1 MPKNTTVVWA
11 QFPSHEAAEKI
22 KDRLTENGFAR
33 NSIEVY
39 RNTDGS
45 CDLAIRTSEENL
57 ERVESL
63 LHSSA
68 PVYAFRQL
76 RSGAFKTAATHPLVI
91 GGSIALAGFILYSLL
106 PRNRRATVNSL
117 RELPRSLQRLPE
129 TVAEMT
135 RRFPEAAAGL
145 SDAVSTA
152 IGDRISGEGEDKGIR
167 H

>member
-11 QFPSHEAAEKI
+11 QFPSHDAAEKI
-22 KDRLTENGFAR
+22 TGRLMENGFAR

-45 CDLAIRTSEENL
+45 CDLAIHTSEENL

-76 RSGAFKTAATHPLVI
+76 RSGAFRTAATHPLVI

-106 PRNRRATVNSL
+106 PRNRRATVNSV
-117 RELPRSLQRLPE
+117 RELPRSLQRVPG
-129 TVAEMT
+129 TAAEMT

-152 IGDRISGEGEDKGIR
+152 IGDRISGEGEDKGSR

>member
-1 MPKNTTVVWA
+1 
-11 QFPSHEAAEKI
+11 
-22 KDRLTENGFAR
+22 
-33 NSIEVY
+33 
-39 RNTDGS
+39 
-45 CDLAIRTSEENL
+45 
-57 ERVESL
+57 
-63 LHSSA
+63 
-68 PVYAFRQL
+68 L

-117 RELPRSLQRLPE
+117 RELPRSLQRVPE

-152 IGDRISGEGEDKGIR
+152 LGDRISGEGEDKGIR

>member
-117 RELPRSLQRLPE
+117 RELPRSLQRVPE

>member
-1 MPKNTTVVWA
+1 MPKNTTVIWA
-11 QFPSHEAAEKI
+11 QFPSHEAAERI
-22 KDRLTENGFAR
+22 KGRLTENGFAR

-45 CDLAIRTSEENL
+45 CDLAIHTSEENL

-91 GGSIALAGFILYSLL
+91 GGSIVLAGFILYSLL
-106 PRNRRATVNSL
+106 PRNGRATVNSL
-117 RELPRSLQRLPE
+117 RELPRSLQRVPE

>member
-45 CDLAIRTSEENL
+45 CDLAIRMSEENL

-117 RELPRSLQRLPE
+117 RELPRSLQRVPE

-145 SDAVSTA
+145 SEAVSTA
-152 IGDRISGEGEDKGIR
+152 LGYRISGEGEDKGIR

>member
-1 MPKNTTVVWA
+1 MPKNTTVVWT
-11 QFPSHEAAEKI
+11 QFPSHEAAEEI
-22 KDRLTENGFAR
+22 KGRLMENGFAR

-45 CDLAIRTSEENL
+45 CDLAIHTSEENL

-106 PRNRRATVNSL
+106 PRNRRTTVHSL
-117 RELPRSLQRLPE
+117 RELPRTLRRVPE
-129 TVAEMT
+129 AVTEMT
-135 RRFPEAAAGL
+135 KRFPEAAAGL
-145 SDAVSTA
+145 SDAVSNA
-152 IGDRISGEGEDKGIR
+152 IGDRVSGEGEDKYVR
-167 H
+167 Q

>member
-45 CDLAIRTSEENL
+45 CDLAIRMSEENL

-117 RELPRSLQRLPE
+117 RELPRSLQRVPE

-152 IGDRISGEGEDKGIR
+152 LGDRISGEGEDKGIR

>member
-1 MPKNTTVVWA
+1 MKLLK
-11 QFPSHEAAEKI
+11 KI
-22 KDRLTENGFAR
+22 KGRLMENGFAR

-39 RNTDGS
+39 RNTNGS

-76 RSGAFKTAATHPLVI
+76 RSGAFKTAASHPLVI

-117 RELPRSLQRLPE
+117 RELPRSLQRVPE

-152 IGDRISGEGEDKGIR
+152 LGDRISGEGEDKGIR